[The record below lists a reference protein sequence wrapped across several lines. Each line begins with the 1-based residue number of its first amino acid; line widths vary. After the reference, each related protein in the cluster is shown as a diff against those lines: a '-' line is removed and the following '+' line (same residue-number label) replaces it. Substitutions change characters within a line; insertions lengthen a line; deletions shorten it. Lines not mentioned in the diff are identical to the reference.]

1 MDIKK
6 PRVGAQHNRLVKIV
20 KVKKDKVQVVE
31 IDGERYAVTKIK
43 PKNEGMS

>member
-1 MDIKK
+1 MNIPK

-31 IDGERYAVTKIK
+31 IDGALYAVTQMRARG
-43 PKNEGMS
+43 EE

>member
-1 MDIKK
+1 MNIPK

-20 KVKKDKVQVVE
+20 KVKNGNVQVVE

-43 PKNEGMS
+43 PRGERE